1 MDALSVFIG
10 TLQAK
15 QIAHEL
21 WELTLEGIEDG
32 DLTAPNSIEDAF
44 KAGVLSLMALVHIQM
59 DAEQHTVEKASR
71 N

>member
-10 TLQAK
+10 SLQAK
-15 QIAHEL
+15 QIAQEL

-32 DLTAPNSIEDAF
+32 DLNAPNSIEDAF
-44 KAGVLSLMALVHIQM
+44 KAGVLSLMAVVHMQL
-59 DAEQHTVEKASR
+59 DAEQHTAEKARR